1 MSGPGENALDPV
13 NSDSRKR
20 KLSSFDAQGSSVN
33 CSIEKRRREQE
44 SKYIEELAEL
54 ISANL
59 SDIDNFNVKPDKC
72 AILKETV
79 RQIRQIKEQGKA
91 SSNEDDVQKAD
102 VSSTGQGVIDKDSLG
117 PLLLKALDGFLFV
130 VNRDGNI
137 VFVSEN
143 VTQYLQYKQEELMNT
158 SVYNILHQED
168 RDEFL
173 RNLPKSTVNGVSWAN
188 ETQRQKSHTFN
199 CRMLV
204 QSPYDSLEE
213 SNGSHEPRQKYET
226 MQCFALSQPKAVTEE
241 GEDLQSCMICVARRI
256 TPVERSQFLTSPESF
271 VTRHDMTGKITS
283 IDPSSLRASMK
294 PGWEDLVRRCI
305 QRFFHHNDGQ
315 PWSLKRHY
323 QEALMQGQAESPLY
337 RFSLSDGTIVTAQT
351 KTKLLRNPG
360 SNESLG
366 FGSTHLLQREQNG
379 CRLNQTNMG
388 QEMMKTLATANAN
401 STGSMNMS
409 SGGSG
414 QGMPVQGNMTYGA
427 NSLNDPSSMG
437 QMGRFSAGSGNTSA
451 ICLGPGLQAPGLQG
465 NNYALTMNSP
475 PHSSPGVNATQQN
488 LMLSPRHRVS
498 PRMGP
503 SHYSSAGGI
512 QSPVGHVN
520 STGGSTFSS
529 SSLNALQAISEGLGV
544 SLLSSLSSPGQKM
557 EPSPN
562 VSLVQQPKIGGLDI
576 KESPVLYGEHN
587 QVESTVGRPESRDA
601 HPEQKNIKES
611 NLNLFTNSDNL
622 DGQRRFHENKNHTKL
637 LQLLTSPSDDMG
649 LNSLT
654 NSSLDSNIKDSSTGI
669 TSPTGVSSTS
679 TTAGASSAAN
689 ALHGSSLQEKHKIL
703 HKLLKNGNSPAEVA
717 KLTAEATGKESGHD
731 SGSMT
736 PVGDA
741 VIKQEQMSPKKKEN
755 NALLRYLLD
764 KDDPKELTLKDIKP
778 KIEGMDKMDPCNAAK
793 MSGSIQVKDEVRIKT
808 EPTDQASNELD
819 TLDDILGDL
828 PQYYTE
834 SGNNHSMIN
843 KQAMFQDAMAFERG
857 HSPSPGASKQIR
869 GTLSSPPPMQ
879 SSRPRF
885 NRAMSLD
892 VNTQGQA
899 SAGVG
904 PSLRNSTPYG
914 MIAKQA
920 MMANRMGG
928 SQDSFVGSAGVQGS
942 MNIAQQTAMAAG
954 EWGLQNSSGNTGPV
968 SLIRPGAEYS
978 SSMQRGVVGN
988 SSLGMQLRSNGQS
1001 GARTLLQQQMM
1012 GPSEMDIGLG
1022 GPQFGQQQGPAN
1034 PPTSWPEGVL
1044 QMEQGPSGNQTR
1056 QPFGS
1061 SLDDLLCPPTTAEA
1075 QNDEKALLDQ
1085 LDTLLSNADEMGLEE
1100 IDRALGIPDLI
1111 SQAQPLEAHSELFS
1125 GQDTAM
1131 MLEQK
1136 AMYSQSF
1143 PSQAGPAQGC
1153 YPSMQGQQAGFNPM
1167 MNQMG
1172 QQGSF
1177 PLPNIHARANF
1188 ARHRMMNAPAPKQ
1201 LRFQLQQRLQGQQQL
1216 MNPSRQ
1222 SLGVKLES
1230 PNAVNPALRPGIQQ
1244 QMVAQGFLNAQMM
1257 AQRQRELL
1265 SQQLRQRQMMHRA
1278 MIMRQHQQQGFSPP
1292 PNVTA
1297 PTGMEAPMGGP
1308 PITPASPQQ
1317 FTYPANYGMNQQTD
1331 PAFGRAPSPHNA
1343 LMSRMGPSQNP
1354 MMQHPQAASVYQT
1367 TTDMKSWSTGSMGG
1381 NSAFPQQSP
1390 QQFGQQTNA
1399 NTYNNLMNMNN
1410 NMPVNAS
1417 GNNMGQMPGQMGMA
1431 PMSVSGISSLGPEQ
1445 KYC

>member
-1 MSGPGENALDPV
+1 MSGPRENSLDPV

-173 RNLPKSTVNGVSWAN
+173 RNLPKSTVNGVSWTN

-199 CRMLV
+199 CRMLI
-204 QSPYDSLEE
+204 QMPYDSLEE
-213 SNGSHEPRQKYET
+213 SNGNHEARQKYET
-226 MQCFALSQPKAVTEE
+226 MQCFALSQPKAMTEE

-256 TPVERSQFLTSPESF
+256 TPVERSPFPSSPESF
-271 VTRHDMTGKITS
+271 VTKHDMTGKITS
-283 IDPSSLRASMK
+283 IDPSSLRASKK

-305 QRFFHHNDGQ
+305 QRFSHHNDGQ

-323 QEALMQGQAESPLY
+323 HEAFTQGQAESPLY

-351 KTKLLRNPG
+351 KTKLIRSPA
-360 SNESLG
+360 SNESVG

-388 QEMMKTLATANAN
+388 QEMMKTLATA
-401 STGSMNMS
+401 STNPSSNMS
-409 SGGSG
+409 ISSGATG
-414 QGMPVQGNMTYGA
+414 QGMPVQNNMNYGA

-437 QMGRFSAGSGNTSA
+437 QMGRFGAAGGTAGAMNHGSGMQTPN
-451 ICLGPGLQAPGLQG
+451 LQG
-465 NNYALTMNSP
+465 NSYALTMNSP
-475 PHSSPGVNATQQN
+475 PHSSPGVNTSQQN
-488 LMLSPRHRVS
+488 LMLSPRHQVS

-503 SHYSSAGGI
+503 NQYSSAGGM
-512 QSPVGHVN
+512 QSPVGHIN
-520 STGGSTFSS
+520 STGSSTFSS

-557 EPSPN
+557 EASPN
-562 VSLVQQPKIGGLDI
+562 VNLLQQSKMGSMDLKDSPGLF
-576 KESPVLYGEHN
+576 GEHN

-601 HPEQKNIKES
+601 HSEQKSIKEG
-611 NLNLFTNSDNL
+611 NLNLFGNNDNME
-622 DGQRRFHENKNHTKL
+622 GQRKFHENKNNTKL
-637 LQLLTSPSDDMG
+637 LQLLTSPTDDMG
-649 LNSLT
+649 LTSLT
-654 NSSLDSNIKDSSTGI
+654 NPNLDSSVKDSSPGI

-679 TTAGASSAAN
+679 ASAGGNAA
-689 ALHGSSLQEKHKIL
+689 AATLHGSSLQEKHKIL

-717 KLTAEATGKESGHD
+717 KLTAEATGKESCQD

-793 MSGSIQVKDEVRIKT
+793 ISGSMQVKDEVRIKT
-808 EPTDQASNELD
+808 EPTDQTSNELD

-828 PQYYTE
+828 PQYYPE
-834 SGNNHSMIN
+834 SGNSSTMIN
-843 KQAMFQDAMAFERG
+843 KQAMFQDVMAFERG
-857 HSPSPGASKQIR
+857 HSPSPGTSKQIR
-869 GTLSSPPPMQ
+869 GSSH
-879 SSRPRF
+879 
-885 NRAMSLD
+885 
-892 VNTQGQA
+892 
-899 SAGVG
+899 
-904 PSLRNSTPYG
+904 
-914 MIAKQA
+914 
-920 MMANRMGG
+920 GG
-928 SQDSFVGSAGVQGS
+928 L
-942 MNIAQQTAMAAG
+942 NIAQQTAMATG
-954 EWGLQNSSGNTGPV
+954 EWGLPNSSGNAGPNAM
-968 SLIRPGAEYS
+968 IRPGSDYS
-978 SSMQRGVVGN
+978 SSIQRTMVGN
-988 SSLGMQLRSNGQS
+988 SSLGMQMRSNGQS
-1001 GARTLLQQQMM
+1001 SARALLQQQMM
-1012 GPSEMDIGLG
+1012 GLRPSEMDMGLG
-1022 GPQFGQQQGPAN
+1022 GPQFAQQQGPTN
-1034 PPTSWPEGVL
+1034 PATSWSESVL
-1044 QMEQGPSGNQTR
+1044 QMEQGTSGNQSR
-1056 QPFGS
+1056 QPFGN

-1111 SQAQPLEAHSELFS
+1111 SQAQPLETHSELFS
-1125 GQDTAM
+1125 GQDSAM

-1136 AMYSQSF
+1136 AIYGQSF
-1143 PSQAGPAQGC
+1143 PSQPGPVQGC
-1153 YPSMQGQQAGFNPM
+1153 YPSMQSQQPGFNPM

-1188 ARHRMMNAPAPKQ
+1188 ARHRMMNASAPMQ
-1201 LRFQLQQRLQGQQQL
+1201 LRIQLQQRLQGQQQL
-1216 MNPSRQ
+1216 MNPNRQ
-1222 SLGVKLES
+1222 SLGVKIENPS
-1230 PNAVNPALRPGIQQ
+1230 AVNPALRPGIPQ
-1244 QMVAQGFLNAQMM
+1244 QMLAQGFLNAQMV
-1257 AQRQRELL
+1257 AQRQREYR
-1265 SQQLRQRQMMHRA
+1265 SQQLRQKQIMHRA
-1278 MIMRQHQQQGFSPP
+1278 MLMRQQQQQQGFSPP

-1297 PTGMEAPMGGP
+1297 PTGMEGAMGVP
-1308 PITPASPQQ
+1308 QITPASPQQ
-1317 FTYPANYGMNQQTD
+1317 FTYPPNYAMNQQPD
-1331 PAFGRAPSPHNA
+1331 PTFGRAPSPHNA
-1343 LMSRMGPSQNP
+1343 LMSRMGPSQASI
-1354 MMQHPQAASVYQT
+1354 MQHPQAASVYQT
-1367 TTDMKSWSTGSMGG
+1367 TTDMKGWSTGSMGG
-1381 NSAFPQQSP
+1381 NSTFPQQSP

-1399 NTYNNLMNMNN
+1399 STYNSLMNMNAN
-1410 NMPVNAS
+1410 IPVNATGS
-1417 GNNMGQMPGQMGMA
+1417 SMGQMPGQMSMTA
-1431 PMSVSGISSLGPEQ
+1431 MSVSGMSTMGPEQ

>member
-158 SVYNILHQED
+158 SVYTILHQED

-204 QSPYDSLEE
+204 QMPYDSLDE
-213 SNGSHEPRQKYET
+213 SNGNHEPRQKYET
-226 MQCFALSQPKAVTEE
+226 MQCFALSQPKAMTEE

-256 TPVERSQFLTSPESF
+256 TPVERSQFPSSPESF

-323 QEALMQGQAESPLY
+323 HEALMQGQAESPLY

-351 KTKLLRNPG
+351 KTKLLRNPA

-388 QEMMKTLATANAN
+388 QEMMKTLATASTN
-401 STGSMNMS
+401 SSGNMS
-409 SGGSG
+409 MPSGAAG
-414 QGMPVQGNMTYGA
+414 QGMPVQNNMTYGG
-427 NSLNDPSSMG
+427 NSMNDPSSMG
-437 QMGRFSAGSGNTSA
+437 QMGRFGAGSGSA
-451 ICLGPGLQAPGLQG
+451 GAMNHGSGMQAPSLQG
-465 NNYALTMNSP
+465 NSYALTMNSP
-475 PHSSPGVNATQQN
+475 PHSSPGVNTTQQN

-503 SHYSSAGGI
+503 SQYSSTGGM
-512 QSPVGHVN
+512 QSPVGHIN
-520 STGGSTFSS
+520 STGSSTFSS

-557 EPSPN
+557 ETSPN
-562 VSLVQQPKIGGLDI
+562 VSLIQQSKMGSMDLKDSPGLF
-576 KESPVLYGEHN
+576 GEHN

-601 HPEQKNIKES
+601 HSEQKNIKEG
-611 NLNLFTNSDNL
+611 NLNLFGSSDNIE
-622 DGQRRFHENKNHTKL
+622 GQRRFHENKNHTKL

-649 LNSLT
+649 LTSLT
-654 NSSLDSNIKDSSTGI
+654 NCNLDSSIKDSAAGI
-669 TSPTGVSSTS
+669 ASATGVSSTS
-679 TTAGASSAAN
+679 ATAGGNSAAT

-717 KLTAEATGKESGHD
+717 KLTAEATGKESCQD

-808 EPTDQASNELD
+808 EPADHTSNELD

-834 SGNNHSMIN
+834 SGNSSTMIN
-843 KQAMFQDAMAFERG
+843 KQAMFQDVMAFERG
-857 HSPSPGASKQIR
+857 HSPSPGTPKQIR

-879 SSRPRF
+879 PSRPRF
-885 NRAMSLD
+885 SRAMSLD
-892 VNTQGQA
+892 INTQGQV
-899 SAGVG
+899 SAGLG
-904 PSLRNSTPYG
+904 PPLRSSNPYA

-920 MMANRMGG
+920 TMTNRMGG
-928 SQDSFVGSAGVQGS
+928 SQESFLGSAAGAHGGMS
-942 MNIAQQTAMAAG
+942 IAQQTALATG
-954 EWGLQNSSGNTGPV
+954 EWGLTNSTGNAGPA
-968 SLIRPGAEYS
+968 SMIRPGSDYS
-978 SSMQRGVVGN
+978 SSMQRAMVGN
-988 SSLGMQLRSNGQS
+988 SSLGMQMRSNGQS

-1012 GPSEMDIGLG
+1012 GMRPSEMDMGLG

-1034 PPTSWPEGVL
+1034 PTTSWSDGVL
-1044 QMEQGPSGNQTR
+1044 QMEQGPSGNQSR

-1061 SLDDLLCPPTTAEA
+1061 SMDDLLCPPTTAEA

-1136 AMYSQSF
+1136 AMYGQPF
-1143 PSQAGPAQGC
+1143 PSQAGPVQGC

-1177 PLPNIHARANF
+1177 PLPHINARATF
-1188 ARHRMMNAPAPKQ
+1188 ARHRMMNASAPKQ

-1216 MNPSRQ
+1216 MNPNRQ
-1222 SLGVKLES
+1222 SLGVKLEGPS
-1230 PNAVNPALRPGIQQ
+1230 AVSPALRPGIQQ
-1244 QMVAQGFLNAQMM
+1244 QMVAQMM
-1257 AQRQRELL
+1257 AQRHRELL
-1265 SQQLRQRQMMHRA
+1265 SQQLRQRQMMNRA
-1278 MIMRQHQQQGFSPP
+1278 LIMRQQQQQGFSPP

-1297 PTGMEAPMGGP
+1297 PTGIEGPMGGP
-1308 PITPASPQQ
+1308 PLTPASPQQ
-1317 FTYPANYGMNQQTD
+1317 FTYPPNYGLNQQPD
-1331 PAFGRAPSPHNA
+1331 PTFGRAPSPHNA

-1367 TTDMKSWSTGSMGG
+1367 ATDMKGWSTANMGG
-1381 NSAFPQQSP
+1381 NSSFAQQSP

-1399 NTYNNLMNMNN
+1399 STYNTLMNMNT

-1417 GNNMGQMPGQMGMA
+1417 GNSMGQMPGQMGMA
-1431 PMSVSGISSLGPEQ
+1431 PMSVSGMSTMGPEQ

>member
-1 MSGPGENALDPV
+1 MSGPRENSLDPV

-173 RNLPKSTVNGVSWAN
+173 RNLPKSTVNGVSWTN

-199 CRMLV
+199 CRMLI
-204 QSPYDSLEE
+204 QMPYDSLEE
-213 SNGSHEPRQKYET
+213 SNGNHEARQKYET
-226 MQCFALSQPKAVTEE
+226 MQCFALSQPKAMTEE

-256 TPVERSQFLTSPESF
+256 TPVERSPFPSSPESF
-271 VTRHDMTGKITS
+271 VTKHDMTGKITS
-283 IDPSSLRASMK
+283 IDPSSLRASKK

-305 QRFFHHNDGQ
+305 QRFSHHNDGQ

-323 QEALMQGQAESPLY
+323 HEAFTQGQAESPLY

-351 KTKLLRNPG
+351 KTKLIRSPA
-360 SNESLG
+360 SNESVG

-388 QEMMKTLATANAN
+388 QEMMKTLATA
-401 STGSMNMS
+401 STNPSSNMS
-409 SGGSG
+409 ISSGATG
-414 QGMPVQGNMTYGA
+414 QGMPVQNNMNYGA

-437 QMGRFSAGSGNTSA
+437 QMGRFGAAGGTAGAMNHGSGMQTPN
-451 ICLGPGLQAPGLQG
+451 LQG
-465 NNYALTMNSP
+465 NSYALTMNSP
-475 PHSSPGVNATQQN
+475 PHSSPGVNTSQQN
-488 LMLSPRHRVS
+488 LMLSPRHQVS

-503 SHYSSAGGI
+503 NQYSSAGGM
-512 QSPVGHVN
+512 QSPVGHIN
-520 STGGSTFSS
+520 STGSSTFSS

-557 EPSPN
+557 EASPN
-562 VSLVQQPKIGGLDI
+562 VNLLQQSKMGSMDLKDSPGLF
-576 KESPVLYGEHN
+576 GEHN

-601 HPEQKNIKES
+601 HSEQKSIKEG
-611 NLNLFTNSDNL
+611 NLNLFGNNDNME
-622 DGQRRFHENKNHTKL
+622 GQRKFHENKNNTKL
-637 LQLLTSPSDDMG
+637 LQLLTSPTDDMG
-649 LNSLT
+649 LTSLT
-654 NSSLDSNIKDSSTGI
+654 NPNLDSSVKDSSPGI

-679 TTAGASSAAN
+679 ASAGGNAA
-689 ALHGSSLQEKHKIL
+689 AATLHGSSLQEKHKIL

-717 KLTAEATGKESGHD
+717 KLTAEATGKESCQD

-793 MSGSIQVKDEVRIKT
+793 ISGSMQVKDEVRIKT
-808 EPTDQASNELD
+808 EPTDQTSNELD

-828 PQYYTE
+828 PQYYPE
-834 SGNNHSMIN
+834 SGNSSTMIN
-843 KQAMFQDAMAFERG
+843 KQAMFQDVMAFERG
-857 HSPSPGASKQIR
+857 HSPSPGTSKQIR
-869 GTLSSPPPMQ
+869 GTLGSPPPMQ
-879 SSRPRF
+879 PSRPRF

-892 VNTQGQA
+892 INSQGQP
-899 SAGVG
+899 SAGLG
-904 PSLRNSTPYG
+904 PPLRTSSPYA
-914 MIAKQA
+914 MMAKQA
-920 MMANRMGG
+920 MLANRMGG
-928 SQDSFVGSAGVQGS
+928 SQESFVGSAGSHGGL
-942 MNIAQQTAMAAG
+942 NIAQQTAMATG
-954 EWGLQNSSGNTGPV
+954 EWGLPNSSGNAGPNAM
-968 SLIRPGAEYS
+968 IRPGSDYS
-978 SSMQRGVVGN
+978 SSIQRTMVGN
-988 SSLGMQLRSNGQS
+988 SSLGMQMRSNGQS
-1001 GARTLLQQQMM
+1001 SARALLQQQMM
-1012 GPSEMDIGLG
+1012 GLRPSEMDMGLG
-1022 GPQFGQQQGPAN
+1022 GPQFAQQQGPTN
-1034 PPTSWPEGVL
+1034 PATSWSESVL
-1044 QMEQGPSGNQTR
+1044 QMEQGTSGNQSR
-1056 QPFGS
+1056 QPFGN

-1111 SQAQPLEAHSELFS
+1111 SQAQPLETHSELFS
-1125 GQDTAM
+1125 GQDSAM

-1136 AMYSQSF
+1136 AIYGQSF
-1143 PSQAGPAQGC
+1143 PSQPGPVQGC
-1153 YPSMQGQQAGFNPM
+1153 YPSMQSQQPGFNPM

-1188 ARHRMMNAPAPKQ
+1188 ARHRMMNASAPMQ
-1201 LRFQLQQRLQGQQQL
+1201 LRIQLQQRLQGQQQL
-1216 MNPSRQ
+1216 MNPNRQ
-1222 SLGVKLES
+1222 SLGVKIENPS
-1230 PNAVNPALRPGIQQ
+1230 AVNPALRPGIPQ
-1244 QMVAQGFLNAQMM
+1244 QMLAQMV
-1257 AQRQRELL
+1257 AQRQREYR
-1265 SQQLRQRQMMHRA
+1265 SQQLRQKQIMHRA
-1278 MIMRQHQQQGFSPP
+1278 MLMRQQQQQQGFSPP

-1297 PTGMEAPMGGP
+1297 PTGMEGAMGVP
-1308 PITPASPQQ
+1308 QITPASPQQ
-1317 FTYPANYGMNQQTD
+1317 FTYPPNYAMNQQPD
-1331 PAFGRAPSPHNA
+1331 PTFGRAPSPHNA
-1343 LMSRMGPSQNP
+1343 LMSRMGPSQASI
-1354 MMQHPQAASVYQT
+1354 MQHPQAASVYQT
-1367 TTDMKSWSTGSMGG
+1367 TTDMKGWSTGSMGG
-1381 NSAFPQQSP
+1381 NSTFPQQSP

-1399 NTYNNLMNMNN
+1399 STYNSLMNMNAN
-1410 NMPVNAS
+1410 IPVNATGS
-1417 GNNMGQMPGQMGMA
+1417 SMGQMPGQMSMTA
-1431 PMSVSGISSLGPEQ
+1431 MSVSGMSTMGPEQ

>member
-1 MSGPGENALDPV
+1 MSGPRENSLDLV

-173 RNLPKSTVNGVSWAN
+173 RNLPKSTVNGVSWTN

-204 QSPYDSLEE
+204 KMPYDSLEE
-213 SNGSHEPRQKYET
+213 SNGNHEARQKYET
-226 MQCFALSQPKAVTEE
+226 MQCFALSQPKAMTEE

-256 TPVERSQFLTSPESF
+256 TPVERSPFPSSPESF
-271 VTRHDMTGKITS
+271 VTKHDMTGKITS
-283 IDPSSLRASMK
+283 IDPSSLRASKK

-305 QRFFHHNDGQ
+305 QRFSHHNDGQ

-323 QEALMQGQAESPLY
+323 HEAFTQGQAESPLY

-351 KTKLLRNPG
+351 KTKLIRSSA
-360 SNESLG
+360 SNESVG

-388 QEMMKTLATANAN
+388 QEMMKTLATA
-401 STGSMNMS
+401 STNPSSNISMS
-409 SGGSG
+409 SGATG
-414 QGMPVQGNMTYGA
+414 QGMSVQNNMNYGA

-437 QMGRFSAGSGNTSA
+437 QMGRFGAAGGTAGAMNHGSGMQTPNV
-451 ICLGPGLQAPGLQG
+451 QG
-465 NNYALTMNSP
+465 NSCALTMNSP
-475 PHSSPGVNATQQN
+475 PHSSPGVNTSQQN

-503 SHYSSAGGI
+503 NQFSSAGGM
-512 QSPVGHVN
+512 QSPVGHIN
-520 STGGSTFSS
+520 STGSSTFSS

-544 SLLSSLSSPGQKM
+544 SLLSSLSSPGQKL
-557 EPSPN
+557 EASPSVN
-562 VSLVQQPKIGGLDI
+562 LLQQSKMSSIDLKDSPGLF
-576 KESPVLYGEHN
+576 GEHN

-601 HPEQKNIKES
+601 HSEQKSIKEG
-611 NLNLFTNSDNL
+611 NLNLFANNDNME
-622 DGQRRFHENKNHTKL
+622 GQRKFHENKNHTKL

-649 LNSLT
+649 LTSLT
-654 NSSLDSNIKDSSTGI
+654 NPNLDSNVKESSSGI

-679 TTAGASSAAN
+679 ASAGGTAAA
-689 ALHGSSLQEKHKIL
+689 ATLHGSSLQEKHKIL

-717 KLTAEATGKESGHD
+717 KLTAEATGKESCQD

-741 VIKQEQMSPKKKEN
+741 AIKQEQMSPKKKES

-778 KIEGMDKMDPCNAAK
+778 KIERMDKMDPCNAAK
-793 MSGSIQVKDEVRIKT
+793 VSGPMQVKDEVRIKT
-808 EPTDQASNELD
+808 EPTDQMSNELD

-828 PQYYTE
+828 PQYYPE
-834 SGNNHSMIN
+834 SGNGSTMIS
-843 KQAMFQDAMAFERG
+843 KQAMFQDVMTFERG
-857 HSPSPGASKQIR
+857 HSPSPGTSKQIR
-869 GTLSSPPPMQ
+869 GTLGSPPPMQ
-879 SSRPRF
+879 PSRPRF

-892 VNTQGQA
+892 INSQGQP
-899 SAGVG
+899 SAGLG
-904 PSLRNSTPYG
+904 PPLRTSSPYA
-914 MIAKQA
+914 MMAKQA
-920 MMANRMGG
+920 MLANRMGG
-928 SQDSFVGSAGVQGS
+928 SQESFVGSAGSHGGL
-942 MNIAQQTAMAAG
+942 NIAQQTAIGTG
-954 EWGLQNSSGNTGPV
+954 EWGLPNSSGNTGPNAM
-968 SLIRPGAEYS
+968 IRPGTDYS
-978 SSMQRGVVGN
+978 SSIQRTMVGN
-988 SSLGMQLRSNGQS
+988 SSLGMQLRSSGQT
-1001 GARTLLQQQMM
+1001 GARALLQQQMM
-1012 GPSEMDIGLG
+1012 GLRPSEMDMGLG
-1022 GPQFGQQQGPAN
+1022 GPQFAQQQGPTN
-1034 PPTSWPEGVL
+1034 PATSWSESVL
-1044 QMEQGPSGNQTR
+1044 QMDQGSSGNQSR
-1056 QPFGS
+1056 QPFGN

-1085 LDTLLSNADEMGLEE
+1085 LDTLLSNADEIGLEE

-1111 SQAQPLEAHSELFS
+1111 SQAQPLETHSELFS
-1125 GQDTAM
+1125 GQDSTM

-1136 AMYSQSF
+1136 AIYGQSF
-1143 PSQAGPAQGC
+1143 PSQPGPVQGC
-1153 YPSMQGQQAGFNPM
+1153 YPPMQGQQPGFNPM

-1177 PLPNIHARANF
+1177 PLPSIHARANF
-1188 ARHRMMNAPAPKQ
+1188 ARHRMMNASAPMQ
-1201 LRFQLQQRLQGQQQL
+1201 LRIQLQQRLQGQQQL
-1216 MNPSRQ
+1216 MNPNRQ
-1222 SLGVKLES
+1222 SLGVKLENPS
-1230 PNAVNPALRPGIQQ
+1230 TVNPALRPGIPQ
-1244 QMVAQGFLNAQMM
+1244 QMLAQMV
-1257 AQRQRELL
+1257 AQRQREYR
-1265 SQQLRQRQMMHRA
+1265 SQQLRQKQIMHRA
-1278 MIMRQHQQQGFSPP
+1278 MLMRQQQQQGFSPP

-1297 PTGMEAPMGGP
+1297 PTGMEGSMGVP
-1308 PITPASPQQ
+1308 QITPASPQQ
-1317 FTYPANYGMNQQTD
+1317 FTYPPNYAMNQQPD
-1331 PAFGRAPSPHNA
+1331 PTFGRAPSPHNA
-1343 LMSRMGPSQNP
+1343 LISRMGPSQNA
-1354 MMQHPQAASVYQT
+1354 MMQHPQAASVYQA
-1367 TTDMKSWSTGSMGG
+1367 TTDMKGWSTGSMGG
-1381 NSAFPQQSP
+1381 NSTFPQQSA

-1399 NTYNNLMNMNN
+1399 STYNSLMNMNA
-1410 NMPVNAS
+1410 NMPVNATGS
-1417 GNNMGQMPGQMGMA
+1417 TMGQMPGQIGMT
-1431 PMSVSGISSLGPEQ
+1431 PMSVSGMSTLGPEQ

>member
-1 MSGPGENALDPV
+1 MSGPRENSLDPV

-173 RNLPKSTVNGVSWAN
+173 RNLPKSTVNGVSWTN

-199 CRMLV
+199 CRMLI
-204 QSPYDSLEE
+204 QMPYDSLEE
-213 SNGSHEPRQKYET
+213 SNGNPEARQKYET
-226 MQCFALSQPKAVTEE
+226 MQCFALSQPKAMTEE

-256 TPVERSQFLTSPESF
+256 TPVERSPFPSSPESF
-271 VTRHDMTGKITS
+271 VTKHDMTGKITS
-283 IDPSSLRASMK
+283 IDPSSLRASKK

-305 QRFFHHNDGQ
+305 QRFSHHNDGQ

-323 QEALMQGQAESPLY
+323 HEAFTQGQAESPLY

-351 KTKLLRNPG
+351 KTKLIRSPA
-360 SNESLG
+360 SNESVG

-388 QEMMKTLATANAN
+388 QEMMKTLATA
-401 STGSMNMS
+401 STNPSSNMS
-409 SGGSG
+409 ISSGATG
-414 QGMPVQGNMTYGA
+414 QGMPVQNNMNYGA

-437 QMGRFSAGSGNTSA
+437 QMGRFGAAGGTAGAMNHGSGMQTPN
-451 ICLGPGLQAPGLQG
+451 LQG
-465 NNYALTMNSP
+465 NSYALTMNSP
-475 PHSSPGVNATQQN
+475 PHSSPGVNTSQQN
-488 LMLSPRHRVS
+488 LMLSPRHQVS

-503 SHYSSAGGI
+503 NQYSSAGGM
-512 QSPVGHVN
+512 QSPVGHIN
-520 STGGSTFSS
+520 STGSSTFSS

-557 EPSPN
+557 EASPN
-562 VSLVQQPKIGGLDI
+562 VNLLQQSKMGSMDLKDSPGLF
-576 KESPVLYGEHN
+576 GEHN

-601 HPEQKNIKES
+601 HSEQKSIKEG
-611 NLNLFTNSDNL
+611 NLNLFGNNDNME
-622 DGQRRFHENKNHTKL
+622 GQRKFHENKNNTKL
-637 LQLLTSPSDDMG
+637 LQLLTSPTDDMG
-649 LNSLT
+649 LTSLT
-654 NSSLDSNIKDSSTGI
+654 NPNLDSSVKDSSPGI

-679 TTAGASSAAN
+679 ASAGGNAA
-689 ALHGSSLQEKHKIL
+689 AATLHGSSLQEKHKIL

-717 KLTAEATGKESGHD
+717 KLTAEATGKESCQD

-793 MSGSIQVKDEVRIKT
+793 ISGSMQVKDEVRIKT
-808 EPTDQASNELD
+808 EPTDQTSNELD

-828 PQYYTE
+828 PQYYPE
-834 SGNNHSMIN
+834 SGNSSTMIN
-843 KQAMFQDAMAFERG
+843 KQAMFQDVMAFERG
-857 HSPSPGASKQIR
+857 HSPSPGTSKQIR
-869 GTLSSPPPMQ
+869 GTLGSPPPMQ
-879 SSRPRF
+879 PSRPRF

-892 VNTQGQA
+892 INSQGQP
-899 SAGVG
+899 SAGLG
-904 PSLRNSTPYG
+904 PPLRTSSPYA
-914 MIAKQA
+914 MMAKQA
-920 MMANRMGG
+920 MLANRMGG
-928 SQDSFVGSAGVQGS
+928 SQESFVGSAGSHGGL
-942 MNIAQQTAMAAG
+942 NIAQQTAMATG
-954 EWGLQNSSGNTGPV
+954 EWGLPNSSGNAGPNAM
-968 SLIRPGAEYS
+968 IRPGSDYS
-978 SSMQRGVVGN
+978 SSIQRTMVGN
-988 SSLGMQLRSNGQS
+988 SSLGMQMRSNGQS
-1001 GARTLLQQQMM
+1001 SARALLQQQMM
-1012 GPSEMDIGLG
+1012 GLRPSEMDMGLG
-1022 GPQFGQQQGPAN
+1022 GPQFAQQQGPTN
-1034 PPTSWPEGVL
+1034 PATSWSESVL
-1044 QMEQGPSGNQTR
+1044 QMEQGSSGNQSR
-1056 QPFGS
+1056 QPFGN

-1111 SQAQPLEAHSELFS
+1111 SQAQPLETHSELFS
-1125 GQDTAM
+1125 GQDSAM

-1136 AMYSQSF
+1136 AIYGQSF
-1143 PSQAGPAQGC
+1143 PSQPGPVQGC
-1153 YPSMQGQQAGFNPM
+1153 YPSMQNQQPGFNPM

-1188 ARHRMMNAPAPKQ
+1188 ARHRMMNASAPMQ
-1201 LRFQLQQRLQGQQQL
+1201 LRIQLQQRLQGQQQL
-1216 MNPSRQ
+1216 MNPNRQ
-1222 SLGVKLES
+1222 SLGVKIENPS
-1230 PNAVNPALRPGIQQ
+1230 AVNPALRPGIPQ
-1244 QMVAQGFLNAQMM
+1244 QMLAQMV
-1257 AQRQRELL
+1257 AQRQREYR
-1265 SQQLRQRQMMHRA
+1265 SQQLRQKQIMHRA
-1278 MIMRQHQQQGFSPP
+1278 MLMRQQQQQQGFSPP

-1297 PTGMEAPMGGP
+1297 PTGMEGAMGVP
-1308 PITPASPQQ
+1308 QITPASPQQ
-1317 FTYPANYGMNQQTD
+1317 FTYPPNYAMNQQPD
-1331 PAFGRAPSPHNA
+1331 PTFGRAPSPHNA
-1343 LMSRMGPSQNP
+1343 LMSRMGPSQASI
-1354 MMQHPQAASVYQT
+1354 MQHPQAASVYQT
-1367 TTDMKSWSTGSMGG
+1367 TTDMKGWSTGSMGG
-1381 NSAFPQQSP
+1381 NSTFPQQSP

-1399 NTYNNLMNMNN
+1399 STYNSLMNMNAN
-1410 NMPVNAS
+1410 IPVNATGS
-1417 GNNMGQMPGQMGMA
+1417 TMGQMPGQMSMTA
-1431 PMSVSGISSLGPEQ
+1431 MSVSGMSTMGPEQ

>member
-1 MSGPGENALDPV
+1 MSGPRENSLDLV

-199 CRMLV
+199 CRMLIKM
-204 QSPYDSLEE
+204 PYDSLEE
-213 SNGSHEPRQKYET
+213 SNGNHEARQKYET
-226 MQCFALSQPKAVTEE
+226 MQCFALSQPKAMTEE

-256 TPVERSQFLTSPESF
+256 TPVERSPFPSSPESF
-271 VTRHDMTGKITS
+271 VTKHDMTGKITS
-283 IDPSSLRASMK
+283 IDPSSLRASKK

-305 QRFFHHNDGQ
+305 QRFSHHNDGQ

-323 QEALMQGQAESPLY
+323 HEAFTQGQAESPLY
-337 RFSLSDGTIVTAQT
+337 RFSLSDGTVVTAQT
-351 KTKLLRNPG
+351 KTKLIRSSA
-360 SNESLG
+360 SNESVG

-388 QEMMKTLATANAN
+388 QEMMKTLATA
-401 STGSMNMS
+401 STNPSSNMSMS
-409 SGGSG
+409 SGATG
-414 QGMPVQGNMTYGA
+414 QGMPVQNNMNYGA

-437 QMGRFSAGSGNTSA
+437 QMGRFGAAGGTAGAMNHGSGMQTPNV
-451 ICLGPGLQAPGLQG
+451 QG
-465 NNYALTMNSP
+465 NSCALTMNSP
-475 PHSSPGVNATQQN
+475 PHSSPGVNTSQQN

-503 SHYSSAGGI
+503 NQYSSAGGM
-512 QSPVGHVN
+512 QSPVGHIN
-520 STGGSTFSS
+520 STGSSTFSS

-557 EPSPN
+557 EASPN
-562 VSLVQQPKIGGLDI
+562 VNLLQQSKMSSVDLKDSPGLF
-576 KESPVLYGEHN
+576 GEHN

-601 HPEQKNIKES
+601 HSEQKSIKEG
-611 NLNLFTNSDNL
+611 NLNIFGNNDNME
-622 DGQRRFHENKNHTKL
+622 GQRKFHENKNHTKL
-637 LQLLTSPSDDMG
+637 LQLLTSPADDMG
-649 LNSLT
+649 LTSLA
-654 NSSLDSNIKDSSTGI
+654 NPNLDSSVKDSSSGI

-679 TTAGASSAAN
+679 ASAGGSAAT
-689 ALHGSSLQEKHKIL
+689 ATLHGSSLQEKHKIL

-717 KLTAEATGKESGHD
+717 KLTAEATGKESCQD

-741 VIKQEQMSPKKKEN
+741 AIKQEQMSPKKKES

-793 MSGSIQVKDEVRIKT
+793 VSGSMQVKDEVRIKT
-808 EPTDQASNELD
+808 EPTDQIYPYRRKLGRFQAIKEDRHILNPVIVALD
-819 TLDDILGDL
+819 YVL
-828 PQYYTE
+828 PC
-834 SGNNHSMIN
+834 SH
-843 KQAMFQDAMAFERG
+843 
-857 HSPSPGASKQIR
+857 
-869 GTLSSPPPMQ
+869 
-879 SSRPRF
+879 
-885 NRAMSLD
+885 
-892 VNTQGQA
+892 
-899 SAGVG
+899 
-904 PSLRNSTPYG
+904 
-914 MIAKQA
+914 
-920 MMANRMGG
+920 GG
-928 SQDSFVGSAGVQGS
+928 L
-942 MNIAQQTAMAAG
+942 NIAQQTAIATG
-954 EWGLQNSSGNTGPV
+954 EWGLPNSSGNAGPNTM
-968 SLIRPGAEYS
+968 IRPGSDYS
-978 SSMQRGVVGN
+978 SSIQRTMVGN
-988 SSLGMQLRSNGQS
+988 SSLGMQMRSNGQTS
-1001 GARTLLQQQMM
+1001 ARALLQQQMM
-1012 GPSEMDIGLG
+1012 GLRPSEMDMGLG
-1022 GPQFGQQQGPAN
+1022 GPQFAQQQGPTN
-1034 PPTSWPEGVL
+1034 PATSWSESVL
-1044 QMEQGPSGNQTR
+1044 QMDQGSSGNQSR
-1056 QPFGS
+1056 QPFGN

-1085 LDTLLSNADEMGLEE
+1085 LDTLLSNADEIGLEE

-1111 SQAQPLEAHSELFS
+1111 SQAQPLETHSELFS
-1125 GQDTAM
+1125 GQDSTM

-1136 AMYSQSF
+1136 AIYGQSF
-1143 PSQAGPAQGC
+1143 PSQPGPVQGC
-1153 YPSMQGQQAGFNPM
+1153 YPPMQGQQPGFNPM

-1188 ARHRMMNAPAPKQ
+1188 ARHRMMNASAPMQ
-1201 LRFQLQQRLQGQQQL
+1201 LRIQLQQRLQGQQQL
-1216 MNPSRQ
+1216 MNPNRQ
-1222 SLGVKLES
+1222 SLGVKLENPS
-1230 PNAVNPALRPGIQQ
+1230 TVNPALRPGIPQ
-1244 QMVAQGFLNAQMM
+1244 QMLAQGFLNAQMV
-1257 AQRQRELL
+1257 AQRQREYR
-1265 SQQLRQRQMMHRA
+1265 SQQLRQKQIMHRA
-1278 MIMRQHQQQGFSPP
+1278 MLMRQQQQQGFSPP

-1297 PTGMEAPMGGP
+1297 PTGMEGSMGVP
-1308 PITPASPQQ
+1308 QITPASPQQ
-1317 FTYPANYGMNQQTD
+1317 FTYPPNYAMNQQPD
-1331 PAFGRAPSPHNA
+1331 PTFGRAPSPHNA
-1343 LMSRMGPSQNP
+1343 LISRMGPSQNA
-1354 MMQHPQAASVYQT
+1354 MMQHPQAASVYQA
-1367 TTDMKSWSTGSMGG
+1367 TTDMKGWSTGSMGG
-1381 NSAFPQQSP
+1381 NRYATMKPLLIH
-1390 QQFGQQTNA
+1390 TCE
-1399 NTYNNLMNMNN
+1399 L
-1410 NMPVNAS
+1410 
-1417 GNNMGQMPGQMGMA
+1417 
-1431 PMSVSGISSLGPEQ
+1431 
-1445 KYC
+1445 

>member
-173 RNLPKSTVNGVSWAN
+173 RNLPKSTVNGVSWTN

-204 QSPYDSLEE
+204 QMPYDTLDE
-213 SNGSHEPRQKYET
+213 SNGNHEPRQKYET
-226 MQCFALSQPKAVTEE
+226 MQCFALSQPKAMTEE

-256 TPVERSQFLTSPESF
+256 TPVERSVFPSTPESF

-283 IDPSSLRASMK
+283 IDPSAMRASMK
-294 PGWEDLVRRCI
+294 QGWEDLVRRCI

-323 QEALMQGQAESPLY
+323 QEALTQGQAESPLY

-351 KTKLLRNPG
+351 KTKLLRNPA
-360 SNESLG
+360 SNESVG

-388 QEMMKTLATANAN
+388 QEMMKTLATASTN
-401 STGSMNMS
+401 SSSNMSMS
-409 SGGSG
+409 SGAAG
-414 QGMPVQGNMTYGA
+414 QGMQVHNSMTYGA
-427 NSLNDPSSMG
+427 NNLNDPSSMG
-437 QMGRFSAGSGNTSA
+437 QMGRFGAGSGTAGAMNHGSGMQT
-451 ICLGPGLQAPGLQG
+451 PNLQG
-465 NNYALTMNSP
+465 NSYALTMNSP
-475 PHSSPGVNATQQN
+475 PHSSPGVNTTQQN

-503 SHYSSAGGI
+503 SQYSTAGGM
-512 QSPVGHVN
+512 QSPVGHMN
-520 STGGSTFSS
+520 TTGSSTFSS

-557 EPSPN
+557 ETSPN
-562 VSLVQQPKIGGLDI
+562 VNLLQQSKMGSMDLKDSPGLF
-576 KESPVLYGEHN
+576 GEHN
-587 QVESTVGRPESRDA
+587 QVESTVSRPESRDA
-601 HPEQKNIKES
+601 QSEQKSIKEG
-611 NLNLFTNSDNL
+611 NLTIFGNSDNIE
-622 DGQRRFHENKNHTKL
+622 GQRRFHENKNHTKL

-649 LNSLT
+649 LTSLT
-654 NSSLDSNIKDSSTGI
+654 NSNLDSSAKDSSPGI
-669 TSPTGVSSTS
+669 TSPTGVSS
-679 TTAGASSAAN
+679 SSAVAGGN
-689 ALHGSSLQEKHKIL
+689 SATTLHGSSLQEKHKIL

-717 KLTAEATGKESGHD
+717 KLTAEATGKESCQD

-778 KIEGMDKMDPCNAAK
+778 KIEGVDKMDPCHGVK

-808 EPTDQASNELD
+808 EPTDQTSNELD

-828 PQYYTE
+828 PQYYSD
-834 SGNNHSMIN
+834 SGNSNTMIN
-843 KQAMFQDAMAFERG
+843 KQAMFQDVMAFERG
-857 HSPSPGASKQIR
+857 HSLSPGAPKQIR
-869 GTLSSPPPMQ
+869 GALGSPPPMQ
-879 SSRPRF
+879 PSRPRF

-892 VNTQGQA
+892 INSQGQPNT
-899 SAGVG
+899 GLG
-904 PSLRNSTPYG
+904 PPLRNSSPYA
-914 MIAKQA
+914 MMAKQA

-928 SQDSFVGSAGVQGS
+928 SQESFVGSPGS
-942 MNIAQQTAMAAG
+942 HGGMSIAQQTAMATG
-954 EWGLQNSSGNTGPV
+954 EWGLPNSTGNTGPS
-968 SLIRPGAEYS
+968 SLIRSSSDYS
-978 SSMQRGVVGN
+978 SSLQRAMVGN
-988 SSLGMQLRSNGQS
+988 SSLAMQMRSNGQS

-1012 GPSEMDIGLG
+1012 GLRPSEMDVGLG
-1022 GPQFGQQQGPAN
+1022 GLQFGQQQGPAN
-1034 PPTSWPEGVL
+1034 PTASWTEGVL
-1044 QMEQGPSGNQTR
+1044 QMEQGASGNPSR

-1125 GQDTAM
+1125 GQDATM

-1136 AMYSQSF
+1136 TIYGQPF
-1143 PSQAGPAQGC
+1143 PSQPGPVQGC
-1153 YPSMQGQQAGFNPM
+1153 YPSMQGQQPGFNPM

-1177 PLPNIHARANF
+1177 PLNNIHARANF
-1188 ARHRMMNAPAPKQ
+1188 ARHRMMNASAPKQ
-1201 LRFQLQQRLQGQQQL
+1201 LRLQLQQRLQGQQQL
-1216 MNPSRQ
+1216 MNPNRP
-1222 SLGVKLES
+1222 SLGVKLEN
-1230 PNAVNPALRPGIQQ
+1230 PNTVNPAHRQGIPQ
-1244 QMVAQGFLNAQMM
+1244 QMVAQIM
-1257 AQRQRELL
+1257 AQRHRELL
-1265 SQQLRQRQMMHRA
+1265 SQHQRQMVQRA
-1278 MIMRQHQQQGFSPP
+1278 MIMRQQQQQGFSPP

-1297 PTGMEAPMGGP
+1297 PTGMEGAMGGP
-1308 PITPASPQQ
+1308 QITPASPQQ
-1317 FTYPANYGMNQQTD
+1317 FTYHPNYGMNQQPD
-1331 PAFGRAPSPHNA
+1331 PTFGRAPSPHNA
-1343 LMSRMGPSQNP
+1343 LMSRMGLSQNP

-1367 TTDMKSWSTGSMGG
+1367 ATDMKGWSTGSMGG
-1381 NSAFPQQSP
+1381 NSTFPQQSP

-1399 NTYNNLMNMNN
+1399 STYNSLMNMNA
-1410 NMPVNAS
+1410 NMPVNAGGTS
-1417 GNNMGQMPGQMGMA
+1417 MGQMPGQIGMT
-1431 PMSVSGISSLGPEQ
+1431 PMSVSGMSAMGPEQ